1 MRVKRGKGGN
11 FGFLC
16 GGGHAFAATL
26 AAPNPH
32 VSLHNFCFLFVFSQ
46 VQNKIDAFGS
56 SFCSLR
62 MSGG

>member
-32 VSLHNFCFLFVFSQ
+32 VSLHIFVFRSCL
-46 VQNKIDAFGS
+46 VEFKTDLVHLIVVFV
-56 SFCSLR
+56 
-62 MSGG
+62 